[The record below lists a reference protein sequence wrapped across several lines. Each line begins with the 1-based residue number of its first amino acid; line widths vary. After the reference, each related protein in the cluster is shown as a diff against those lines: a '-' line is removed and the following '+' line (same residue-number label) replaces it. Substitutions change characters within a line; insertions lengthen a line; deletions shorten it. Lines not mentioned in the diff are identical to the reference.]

1 MKEIENDFIK
11 FWIED
16 GILLSKYKKD
26 TVLDLKTVTELIK
39 LREKISVE
47 ENQYWLYDLTRVKN
61 NTNEARYYVG
71 EHGHNL
77 LHACAV
83 IVDSSVT
90 KFMFKSYEKFKSP
103 DFPFASFTD
112 KDEALQW
119 LSEIKA
125 QNELV

>member
-1 MKEIENDFIK
+1 MKEIENDFMK

-16 GILLSKYKKD
+16 GILFSKYKKD
-26 TVLDLKTVTELIK
+26 RVLDLKTVVELIEM
-39 LREKISVE
+39 REKISVE

-77 LHACAV
+77 LNACAI

-103 DFPFASFTD
+103 DFPFAAFTD
-112 KDEALQW
+112 KDEAVKW

-125 QNELV
+125 KNELV